1 MLEITKNLQFFLLSV
16 RIRFKKNILNEQE
29 LIEQPINILNYI
41 RMFAKNF
48 IIRRGKRI
56 LFVQAT
62 IRKLFL
68 ILLILLIFAFEAL
81 FFIQIAYFLI
91 YLYIHFLFKIVKT
104 NLVS

>member
-81 FFIQIAYFLI
+81 FFILIAYFLI
-91 YLYIHFLFKIVKT
+91 YLYIHFLFEIVKT